1 MYPFKIPRG
10 LLEATQSFSVVRN
23 GAVTGSAHGFF
34 CGKDY
39 PSTIQLVENVTVKN
53 GDWLIDSI
61 TQQRYYVKDA
71 RPIIVGGEVMDW
83 MIKYQTENDYQAS
96 KMTSRQ
102 TTINI
107 QNVQGNSVIGSQE
120 NVVMNLGFR
129 LQDIEDLIS
138 SFSGTE
144 KAEAEELLKK
154 LRETEESAH
163 PILVEGGLSKFSNL
177 LKKHSDLLIAVGGWA
192 VQLLIGK

>member
-1 MYPFKIPRG
+1 MNPFKIPRG

-71 RPIIVGGEVMDW
+71 RPIIVGGEVMYW